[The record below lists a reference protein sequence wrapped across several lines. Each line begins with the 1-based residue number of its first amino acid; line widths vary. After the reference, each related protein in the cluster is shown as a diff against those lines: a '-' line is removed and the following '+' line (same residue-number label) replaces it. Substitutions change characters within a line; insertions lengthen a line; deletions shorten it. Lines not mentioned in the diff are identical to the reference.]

1 MKSSA
6 GTPVIGITA
15 CHKVWPDWPYHAVQ
29 EKYVAAVMDAAG
41 ALPVILPARG
51 AAMADPVLLSRL
63 DGLLLT
69 GAHSNIDPRHYGAAD
84 EEPEAPRDR
93 QRDAT
98 TLALVRAA
106 RDMKLPIFAIC
117 RGFQEVNVALGGT
130 LHQRL
135 HALKGRMDHRSDD
148 DAAKAEQYGPAHP
161 LRLRSGGVLAALLR
175 ERGVLD
181 KEGEIMVNSLHGQGI
196 DRLAPSLRA
205 EAEAEDGT
213 IEAFSATGG
222 AWLLGVQWHP
232 EYNAMNNEVSK
243 ALFAAFAAA
252 ARARQAEKG

>member
-6 GTPVIGITA
+6 VAPVIGVSA
-15 CHKVWPDWPYHAVQ
+15 CYKIWPDWPYHAVQ
-29 EKYVAAVMDAAG
+29 EKYIAAVMDAAG
-41 ALPVILPARG
+41 ALPVILPAKG
-51 AAMADPVLLSRL
+51 AAMADPALLSRL

-69 GAHSNIDPRHYGAAD
+69 GAHSNIEPHHYGAAD
-84 EEPEAPRDR
+84 EEPQAPRDR

-98 TLALVRAA
+98 TIALVRKA
-106 RDMKLPIFAIC
+106 RELKLPIFAIC
-117 RGFQEVNVALGGT
+117 RGFQEVNIALGGT

-135 HALKGRMDHRSDD
+135 HMLKGRMDHRSDD
-148 DAAKAEQYGPAHP
+148 TAAKAHQYGPVHS
-161 LRLRSGGVLAALLR
+161 LQLRSGGVLASLLQ

-196 DRLAPSLRA
+196 DRLAPPLRV
-205 EAEAEDGT
+205 EAVAKDGT
-213 IEAFSATGG
+213 IEAFSATEGG
-222 AWLLGVQWHP
+222 WLLGVQWHP

-252 ARARQAEKG
+252 ARARQLEKG